1 MYVCKPATLYALS
14 SWHPDN
20 ISYPSHLSHDQFVYV
35 RLDANLKEQETDTAK
50 GGFYL
55 ISR

>member
-1 MYVCKPATLYALS
+1 MYVKPATLYALS
-14 SWHPDN
+14 SWYPDN